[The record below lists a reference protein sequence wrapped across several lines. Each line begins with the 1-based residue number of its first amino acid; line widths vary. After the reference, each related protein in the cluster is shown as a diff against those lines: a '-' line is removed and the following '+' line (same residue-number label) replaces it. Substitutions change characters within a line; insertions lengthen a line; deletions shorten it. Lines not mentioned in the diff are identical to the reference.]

1 MSVVDSEAVF
11 ASRCAKVGLSSEAVA
26 ALKAKGWGTYAN
38 FAFSTA
44 VIPGQGDDSI
54 FVRDVIT
61 VILGSADHASGA
73 ALRRLHFESYTLTA
87 AELKRQTE
95 TNEGDVPRK
104 LPPAEIAS
112 RIDALQAKV
121 LPLRIEDSL
130 EPSHAVVNLVCQC
143 VEDQRVRYIELC
155 RVTTRNQEVN
165 SLKEVPSLRMLQ
177 PDRSGVLKAVAS
189 YDSLRTKVDTELEV
203 FQALRRRGI
212 AYELGG
218 YMSFS
223 AHETLVCFLIRELQK
238 DPLPGFG
245 RVTLNQLQA
254 ADRETHVQLARLTR
268 AGFATP
274 GPGKLPLDDHL
285 AKVLEMAP
293 IHWILMP
300 ARLGGK
306 SARPGAEDL
315 ESSGD
320 AAAPKKP
327 SKKKKKKAAKEA
339 AEVPPPPPAPEGQP
353 DRKKMRGA
361 MPQGLRGGVPRTKA
375 NEAICYGHNLGTCS
389 HTGERCDKGLHVCC
403 GPGCE
408 SKDHTF
414 LNCPKVKRS

>member
-1 MSVVDSEAVF
+1 MLVVDSEAVF
-11 ASRCAKVGLSSEAVA
+11 SSRCAKVGLSQGAIA
-26 ALKAKGWGTYAN
+26 TLRAKGWGTHSN

-44 VIPGQGDDSI
+44 VIPGQGDDSV

-61 VILGSADHASGA
+61 AVLGDADHASAA

-95 TNEGDVPRK
+95 NTESDVPRK
-104 LPPAEIAS
+104 LPPAEISS
-112 RIDALQAKV
+112 RIDALQTKI

-143 VEDQRVRYIELC
+143 VEDQRVRYLELC
-155 RVTTRNQEVN
+155 RVTARNQEVN

-177 PDRSGVLKAVAS
+177 PDRSGMLKAVAS
-189 YDSLRTKVDTELEV
+189 PDALRTKVDTELEV

-238 DPLPGFG
+238 EPLPGFS
-245 RVTLNQLQA
+245 RVNLTQVQA
-254 ADRETHVQLARLTR
+254 ADRECHVQLARLTR
-268 AGFATP
+268 AGFSTP

-285 AKVLEMAP
+285 ATVLQMAS
-293 IHWILMP
+293 IRWILMP
-300 ARLGGK
+300 TRLAGK
-306 SARPGAEDL
+306 SAQPTAEDH
-315 ESSGD
+315 ESTGEETG
-320 AAAPKKP
+320 PRKR
-327 SKKKKKKAAKEA
+327 KKKKKKPVKQTD
-339 AEVPPPPPAPEGQP
+339 VPPPPPPPEGL
-353 DRKKMRGA
+353 RGV
-361 MPQGLRGGVPRTKA
+361 MPQGLRGGVLRTKA
-375 NEAICYGHNLGTCS
+375 NEPICYGYNLGTS
-389 HTGERCDKGLHVCC
+389 AHVGAKCDKGLHVCC

-408 SKDHTF
+408 SAFLHTRVTMF
-414 LNCPKVKRS
+414 YRS